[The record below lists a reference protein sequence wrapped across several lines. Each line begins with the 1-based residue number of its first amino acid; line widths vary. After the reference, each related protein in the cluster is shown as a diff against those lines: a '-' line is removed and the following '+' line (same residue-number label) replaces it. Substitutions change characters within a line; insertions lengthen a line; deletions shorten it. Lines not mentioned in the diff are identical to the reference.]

1 MAETKRTSSSVADRA
16 TAVAG
21 RVNRRT
27 LALGAV
33 VLAAVTLLSVNLIAS
48 NALRDARFDLT
59 KERLF
64 TVSEGTRKALRAID
78 EPIDVR
84 VYFSKT
90 LGKLAPN
97 YGKSFERV
105 RTMLDQYSEISRGK
119 LRVTYLDPEPFSD
132 AEERAVAAGLRGVR
146 LQEGEMGYFGIAGT
160 NSTDTEANLPFLA
173 LDRERFIEY
182 DVTKLIVS
190 LAQQRK
196 TAVGLISGIPMEGSP
211 GNPMLGRPPTQGP
224 LMLDHIREFFEVRTI
239 AKDAKEIPSD
249 IGVLM
254 VVQPEGLA
262 SETAY
267 AIDQFVLSGGKV
279 LAFVD
284 PVAEAS
290 RQSNPMFMMMQ
301 GPPDLA
307 EFGKLLKTWG
317 VTFDPTKVAGDIERS
332 RRVQFGSGPNAKVA
346 SYVSW
351 LKLTRGDL
359 DEKDV
364 LAGDIQ
370 EMNFATPGFL
380 TRAADATTQ
389 FSPVV
394 RTSASA
400 MQIPAESVSMAP
412 DPTALL
418 RNYKAGGT
426 PLAIAARISG
436 EAKSAFSDG
445 APPPPAADK
454 DKAAEKADG
463 KGADKAAKAPDNK
476 AADKADKK
484 AAAAAA
490 KVEKAADKKAD
501 AAKIDAA
508 KTDAAPAA
516 KTADGKTEAAKAPP
530 VASTKPHVASG
541 RINVVVVADTDF
553 LQDQFWLEVRDL
565 LGQQVAIPI
574 AHNGAF
580 VLAALENLTGSDA
593 LISLRARGVADRPF
607 ELVNALRREAEMR
620 YLSSE
625 QALTARRNEL
635 RTKLAS
641 LQKEGSGGEELVL
654 TEKDKQEIEKFRAD
668 LVATQRELRHV
679 TRELRK
685 DIDRLD
691 GVLKFVNIAAVPLLI
706 GLAGVGWAY
715 RRRRT
720 AVAPR
725 QGEEQGAGA
734 NHDA

>member
-1 MAETKRTSSSVADRA
+1 MAETKRTPSIVVDRA

-21 RVNRRT
+21 RANRRT

-64 TVSEGTRKALRAID
+64 TISDGTRKALRAID

-84 VYFSKT
+84 VYFSKK
-90 LGKLAPN
+90 LGEAAPT
-97 YGKSFERV
+97 YAKSFERV
-105 RTMLDQYSEISRGK
+105 RTMLDQYGEIARGN
-119 LRVTYLDPEPFSD
+119 LRISYFDPEPFSD
-132 AEERAVAAGLRGVR
+132 AEERAVATGLKGVR
-146 LQEGEMGYFGIAGT
+146 LNQEGEMGYFGIAGT
-160 NSTDTEANLPFLA
+160 NSTDTEANLPFLST
-173 LDRERFIEY
+173 DRERFLEY
-182 DVTKLIVS
+182 DVTKLIVT
-190 LAQQRK
+190 LAHQRK

-224 LMLDHIREFFEVRTI
+224 LMLEHIREFFEVRTI

-267 AIDQFVLSGGKV
+267 AIDQFVLAGGKV

-284 PVAEAS
+284 PVAEMS
-290 RQSNPMFMMMQ
+290 RQSNPMMMMMQ
-301 GPPDLA
+301 GPPDLT
-307 EFGKLLKTWG
+307 EFDKLLRAWG
-317 VTFDPTKVAGDIERS
+317 VAFNPQMVAGDKERA
-332 RRVQFGSGPNAKVA
+332 RRVQFGSGANARVA
-346 SYVSW
+346 SYVMW
-351 LKLTRGDL
+351 LGLKRGDL

-364 LAGDIQ
+364 LAGDIR

-380 TRAADATTQ
+380 AKAADATTQ

-400 MQIPAESVSMAP
+400 MQIPSESVSMVP
-412 DPTALL
+412 DPMALL
-418 RNYKAGGT
+418 RNYKPGGV
-426 PLAIAARISG
+426 PLTIAARISG
-436 EAKSAFSDG
+436 DAKSAFPNG
-445 APPPPAADK
+445 GPPAADK
-454 DKAAEKADG
+454 DKADEKADAKTG
-463 KGADKAAKAPDNK
+463 DKSADRADKAPSNNK

-501 AAKIDAA
+501 S
-508 KTDAAPAA
+508 APAA
-516 KTADGKTEAAKAPP
+516 KAADGKDEAAKAPP
-530 VASTKPHVASG
+530 APPAKPHMASG
-541 RINVVVVADTDF
+541 KINVVVVADTDF
-553 LQDQFWLEVRDL
+553 LQDQFWLDVRDL
-565 LGQQVAIPI
+565 LGQQVAVPS

-607 ELVNALRREAEMR
+607 ELVNALRREAEVR

-625 QALTARRNEL
+625 QALTARLTEL

-654 TEKDKQEIEKFRAD
+654 SDKDRQEIEKFRTD

-679 TRELRK
+679 KRELRK

-720 AVAPR
+720 AVAPK
-725 QGEEQGAGA
+725 QGEEQQGGGA

>member
-1 MAETKRTSSSVADRA
+1 MAETKRTLSSLADRA
-16 TAVAG
+16 TAAAG

-27 LALGAV
+27 LAVGAV

-78 EPIDVR
+78 EPIDVH
-84 VYFSKT
+84 VYFSKK
-90 LGKLAPN
+90 LGQVVSS

-105 RTMLDQYSEISRGK
+105 RTMLDQYAEIARGK

-132 AEERAVAAGLRGVR
+132 AEERAVAAGLKGVR
-146 LQEGEMGYFGIAGT
+146 LNQEGEVAYFGIAGT
-160 NSTDTEANLPFLA
+160 NSTDTEANLPFLSA
-173 LDRERFIEY
+173 DRERFLEY
-182 DVTKLIVS
+182 DVTKLIVT
-190 LAQQRK
+190 LAHQRK
-196 TAVGLISGIPMEGSP
+196 TAVGLISGIPIDGSP
-211 GNPMLGRPPTQGP
+211 GNPMLGQPPKQGP
-224 LMLDHIREFFEVRTI
+224 LMFDHIREFFEIRTI

-262 SETAY
+262 PETAY
-267 AIDQFVLSGGKV
+267 AIDQFALSGGKV

-284 PVAEAS
+284 PLAEMS

-307 EFGKLLKTWG
+307 EFGKLLKAWG
-317 VTFDPTKVAGDIERS
+317 VAFDSSKLAGDIERA
-332 RRVQFGSGPNAKVA
+332 RRVQFGGGQAAKVA
-346 SYVSW
+346 SYVLW
-351 LKLTRGDL
+351 LGLKRGDF

-364 LAGDIQ
+364 LAGDVK
-370 EMNFATPGFL
+370 EMNFASAGFL
-380 TRAADATTQ
+380 NKAADATTQ

-400 MQIPAESVSMAP
+400 MQIPAASVSVMP
-412 DPTALL
+412 DPTMLL
-418 RNYKAGGT
+418 RNYKPGGT
-426 PLAIAARISG
+426 PLTIAARISG
-436 EAKSAFSDG
+436 EAKSAYPNG
-445 APPPPAADK
+445 APPPPASDK
-454 DKAAEKADG
+454 DKAAEKTAD
-463 KGADKAAKAPDNK
+463 KSADKAAKGPDKKGAASAKVDK
-476 AADKADKK
+476 AADK
-484 AAAAAA
+484 
-490 KVEKAADKKAD
+490 
-501 AAKIDAA
+501 
-508 KTDAAPAA
+508 
-516 KTADGKTEAAKAPP
+516 TAETAKAPP
-530 VASTKPHVASG
+530 APPVKPHVASG
-541 RINVVVVADTDF
+541 KVNVVVVADTDF
-553 LQDQFWLEVRDL
+553 LQDQFWLDVRDF
-565 LGQQVAIPI
+565 LGQQVAMPS

-607 ELVNALRREAEMR
+607 ELVNALRREAEMQ
-620 YLSSE
+620 YLSKE
-625 QALTARRNEL
+625 QALTARLAEL

-641 LQKEGSGGEELVL
+641 LQKEGSGEELVL
-654 TEKDKQEIEKFRAD
+654 TDKDKQEIEKFRAD

-679 TRELRK
+679 KRELRK

-706 GLAGVGWAY
+706 GLASVGWAY

-720 AVAPR
+720 AAPSK

-734 NHDA
+734 SHDA